1 MAIIIQIMATAMVM
15 DMAMAIQMA
24 WEHMGILKGKNIG
37 GH

>member
-1 MAIIIQIMATAMVM
+1 MAIIIQIMATVM

-24 WEHMGILKGKNIG
+24 WEPMGILKGKNIG